1 MPVRR
6 LSFSSKKAGGEGE
19 RKNVGGYGAQNELQY
34 YYSPKRHKGGS
45 SLNCCVCPTLKREMG
60 IWFTVSIILILA
72 PQAFWILAHKN
83 PVGLEHVKILEVE
96 EVLFCKNVK
105 SLGFKSPM
113 IYNVHNLVWVV
124 HLDILKG
131 NCTFWI
137 RSHVPKGF
145 GIPNTTTHCDVTLS
159 RMRMAVTTY
168 AAERKKQPFRFSYDL
183 SCIVHINRKH
193 QQCGNTNNP
202 LGTIVV

>member
-6 LSFSSKKAGGEGE
+6 LSFSSKKEGGEGE

-45 SLNCCVCPTLKREMG
+45 SLNCCVCPTLKREME
-60 IWFTVSIILILA
+60 IWLKVSIILILV
-72 PQAFWILAHKN
+72 PQAFWILAHNNAVRLEPCEN
-83 PVGLEHVKILEVE
+83 PRMEGIL
-96 EVLFCKNVK
+96 LLICIPWFQY
-105 SLGFKSPM
+105 SM
-113 IYNVHNLVWVV
+113 IHNIHNLVWVV

-168 AAERKKQPFRFSYDL
+168 AAERKKTAISLLIWSVVYRSY
-183 SCIVHINRKH
+183 
-193 QQCGNTNNP
+193 
-202 LGTIVV
+202 